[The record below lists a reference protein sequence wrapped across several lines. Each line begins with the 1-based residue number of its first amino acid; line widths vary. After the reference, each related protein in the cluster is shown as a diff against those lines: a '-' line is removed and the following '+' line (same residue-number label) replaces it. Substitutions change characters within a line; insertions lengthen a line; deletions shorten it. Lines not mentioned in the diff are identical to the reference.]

1 MWLWFSTNLICFT
14 FTNTYRST
22 SSNILTATYGWPR
35 ITEEHVALARQIHAL
50 ARRLASAC
58 VPGASMVDLFPV
70 LNYLPV
76 WMAKWKRDALEWHE
90 RESKMFEGFYT
101 DVNKKMVSIRHE
113 DLLVRR
119 AILSYISDRRAG
131 EEVLCILFN

>member
-1 MWLWFSTNLICFT
+1 
-14 FTNTYRST
+14 
-22 SSNILTATYGWPR
+22 
-35 ITEEHVALARQIHAL
+35 
-50 ARRLASAC
+50 
-58 VPGASMVDLFPV
+58 MVDLFPV
-70 LNYLPV
+70 MNYLPA